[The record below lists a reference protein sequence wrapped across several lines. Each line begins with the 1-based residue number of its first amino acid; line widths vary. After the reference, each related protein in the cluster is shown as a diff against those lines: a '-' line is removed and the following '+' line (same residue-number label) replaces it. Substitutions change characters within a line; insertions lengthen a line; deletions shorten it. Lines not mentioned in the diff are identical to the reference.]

1 MGRLRQGLLG
11 LLCLVSLLATAAP
24 ASSATAPGYHWEV
37 LDQSELGRNQVTLIA
52 LTSQQWRGIVW
63 RHQLWLI
70 DPTRGH
76 GASQALLF
84 IAGGSWPS
92 TGAPDTRLP
101 REAPLFAALAQA
113 LEAPVAVLRQVPFQP
128 LFDGLSEDALIALTF
143 ERFLAE
149 PNEESWPLLGP
160 MVTSAVRAMDAL
172 QALTQEWEQP
182 IEAFTLTGASKR
194 GWTTWLAGAADPRV
208 AAIAPMVFDIL
219 DMEAQLAHQRRVWG
233 ELSPQLGDYTERG
246 LDAQLATP
254 AGQRLQALVDP
265 FQQREALTQPK
276 LVILASNDAYWPV
289 DASNLYWEALPEPRH
304 LLHLPNQGHRARDLE
319 RLIPTLAS
327 FHRHVAE
334 GSALPRLSWRYACEG
349 EAVILEVTTD
359 TRPQRAQAWVAQAP
373 RRDFREA
380 HWAPHPLTTTAE
392 SHALRLP
399 LPEAGYL
406 ALFGELRFDD
416 GATLSTQVRVIATDA
431 GGGCEID

>member
-1 MGRLRQGLLG
+1 MGRLCQGLLC

-24 ASSATAPGYHWEV
+24 TSTATPPGYHWEAV
-37 LDQSELGRNQVTLIA
+37 DQSELGGNQVTLIA
-52 LTSQQWRGIVW
+52 LTSQQWRGIEW
-63 RHQLWLI
+63 QHQLWLI
-70 DPTRGH
+70 DPTQGR

-84 IAGGSWPS
+84 IAGGSWPRAGEPS
-92 TGAPDTRLP
+92 HDLP
-101 REAPLFAALAQA
+101 REASWFAALAQA
-113 LEAPVAVLRQVPFQP
+113 LGAPVAVLRQVPFQP
-128 LFDGLSEDALIALTF
+128 LFDGRGEDALIALTF
-143 ERFLAE
+143 ERFLE
-149 PNEESWPLLGP
+149 DPNDESWPLLGP

-172 QALTQEWEQP
+172 QALTQDWERP

-194 GWTTWLAGAADPRV
+194 GWTTWLTAAEDPRV

-254 AGQRLQALVDP
+254 AGQRLLALVDP
-265 FQQREALTQPK
+265 FQQRVALTQPK

-304 LLHLPNQGHRARDLE
+304 LLQLPNQGHRVRDLE
-319 RLIPTLAS
+319 RLIPTLVA
-327 FHRHVAE
+327 FHRRVSE
-334 GSALPRLSWRYACEG
+334 GSALPRLAWHYACDNG
-349 EAVILEVTTD
+349 AIHLTVTSD
-359 TRPQRAQAWVAQAP
+359 IPPSGAQAWVARAP

-380 HWAPHPLTTTAE
+380 RWVPQPLATTDE
-392 SHALRLP
+392 GHALRLS

-416 GATLSTQVRVIATDA
+416 GASLSTQVRVIAEQA
-431 GGGCEID
+431 SGGCEID